1 MKNTNTA
8 FAWPSLLIAFAI
20 SAAPKLHAQDCLFSI
35 TVTTGCTED
44 GTGWALVT
52 TSIDKGT
59 LEYHW
64 DGNEAMGGPQMTGLT
79 NGSHY
84 VSVSDGLTCESV
96 VAFEIDCAVAPP
108 GNCQF
113 RTQTQGGWGSPGNGN
128 NPGAYRNTHFAA
140 AFPNGLEIGCAN
152 KLRLTSAAAVQAFLP
167 SGTTARPLNAGT
179 LVNPGQSYKNVLA
192 GQLVALTLSV
202 RFDAMDPAFG
212 ASSMALGSAII
223 QSGTFQGFTVQELL
237 DAANQNIGGCPS
249 AFTAAQL
256 NAALSAV
263 NECFVDGTAS
273 CAFVGCAA
281 PTKRL
286 ATAQV
291 QARMYPVP
299 ANERL
304 LIEWPVGDASR
315 VELHDAT
322 GRLAYAQ
329 TVAREERLIAVP
341 TSHLPD
347 GAYIV
352 RVIANSDGFTQ
363 RISIVH

>member
-1 MKNTNTA
+1 MNTRQYSA
-8 FAWPSLLIAFAI
+8 FLLAVLCASL
-20 SAAPKLHAQDCLFSI
+20 APPLQAQDCDFKIS
-35 TVTTGCTED
+35 VTTGCNAD
-44 GTGWALVT
+44 GTGWTIVT
-52 TSIDKGT
+52 TGYGEGK

-84 VSVSDGLTCESV
+84 VSVSDGLTCETV
-96 VAFEIDCAVAPP
+96 VAFDIDCPVAPP
-108 GNCQF
+108 INCQF

-128 NPGAYRNTHFAA
+128 SPGAYRNAHFAA
-140 AFPNGLEIGCAN
+140 AFPNGLEIGCTN

-167 SGTTARPLNAGT
+167 SGTTARALNAGT
-179 LVNPGQSYKNVLA
+179 IVNPGQSYKNVLA

-212 ASSMALGSAII
+212 ASSMGLGSAII
-223 QSGTFQGFTVQELL
+223 QSGTFQGYTVQELL
-237 DAANQNIGGCPS
+237 YAANQFIGGCPS
-249 AFTAAQL
+249 AFTASQL

-273 CAFVGCAA
+273 CAFVGCT
-281 PTKRL
+281 PPSKRL
-286 ATAQV
+286 TFAKAQ
-291 QARMYPVP
+291 ALMYPVP
-299 ANERL
+299 ANDRL
-304 LIEWPVGDASR
+304 LIDWPAGDASR
-315 VELHDAT
+315 IELHDAT
-322 GRLAYAQ
+322 GRLACAQ
-329 TVAREERLIAVP
+329 AVASNERLITVP

-352 RVIANSDGFTQ
+352 RVIANGNGLTQ